1 MNLTPAPI
9 LDGYFD
15 PRSEEADFDILPSQP
30 ILEREV
36 RPSSFVLVHSFFYLF
51 SLCLAVCGSARAL
64 RGGELWPQRRSCG
77 LDDAIPLHLPLLGRA
92 GKKYCIVHTHMIF
105 IDA

>member
-36 RPSSFVLVHSFFYLF
+36 RPSSSFIHSFIYSFFVGQYVEVLVRCVAESY
-51 SLCLAVCGSARAL
+51 GR
-64 RGGELWPQRRSCG
+64 RGGAVASMTLYHSTYRFLAEQVRNTVLYTR
-77 LDDAIPLHLPLLGRA
+77 
-92 GKKYCIVHTHMIF
+92 T
-105 IDA
+105 